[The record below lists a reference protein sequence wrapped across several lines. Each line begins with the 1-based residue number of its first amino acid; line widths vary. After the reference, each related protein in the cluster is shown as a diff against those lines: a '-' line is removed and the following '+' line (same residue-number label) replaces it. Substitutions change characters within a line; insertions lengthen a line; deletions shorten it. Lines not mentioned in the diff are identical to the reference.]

1 MDHVESCVIG
11 AGVVGLAIAAR
22 LAARSDSLILLD
34 AESNSG
40 QGISSRNS
48 EVIHAGIYYPK
59 DSLKARLCR
68 EGKHTLYE
76 YCDRHG
82 VSCKRTGKLIV
93 ATQADETD
101 TLVSIQQQATANG
114 IDDLEFWTHDRIA
127 RQEPHVRAVEAL
139 FSPST
144 GIVSCH
150 ELMTAYLAEAESHGA
165 VFAPLSKVIRLQ
177 QKGSEFVVESL
188 IDNSQTYQ
196 FSCRYLV
203 NAAGLGA
210 QRVAHLLD
218 HGMAGLI
225 PELFLCK
232 GNYFSLPGTSPF
244 SHLIYPVPEA
254 SGAGLGVH
262 ATLDLGGQVKF
273 GPDVEYVYEENYAV
287 SENRLPAYYE
297 AIRRYYPDL
306 ADDTLVPAYAGIR
319 PKIQAQD
326 APVRD
331 FEIQGE
337 AIHGV
342 ANMVRLF
349 GIESPGLTASAAI
362 GSYVVDMLAGRQS
375 LF

>member
-22 LAARSDSLILLD
+22 LAARSDSLVVLD
-34 AESNSG
+34 AGSDYG

-68 EGKHTLYE
+68 EGKHKLYE

-82 VSCKRTGKLIV
+82 IGHRRTGKLIV
-93 ATQADETD
+93 ATHADEGD
-101 TLVSIQQQATANG
+101 MLASIQQKAVANG
-114 IDDLEFWTHDRIA
+114 IDDLEFWSQDQLA
-127 RQEPHVRAVEAL
+127 RHEPHVRAVEAL

-165 VFAPLSKVIRLQ
+165 ALAPLTRVIRLQ
-177 QKGSEFVVESL
+177 QHADKFVVDTM
-188 IDNSQTYQ
+188 IDDHQTYQ

-210 QRVAHLLD
+210 QQVAHLLG
-218 HGMAGLI
+218 HGMASPI
-225 PELFLCK
+225 PALYMCK
-232 GNYFSLPGTSPF
+232 GSYFSLQGASPF
-244 SHLIYPVPEA
+244 NHLIYPVPEA

-273 GPDVEYVYEENYAV
+273 GPDVEYVDTENYDV
-287 SENRLPAYYE
+287 SEYRLPAYYE
-297 AIRRYYPDL
+297 AIRRYFPAL
-306 ADDTLVPAYAGIR
+306 ADGSLAPAYAGIR
-319 PKIQAQD
+319 PKLQGMD
-326 APVRD
+326 EPVRD

-337 AIHGV
+337 STHGM
-342 ANMVRLF
+342 ANMVQLF

-362 GSYVVDMLAGRQS
+362 ADYVVELLAGGEA
-375 LF
+375 FA